1 MNEFRNKLLDRM
13 IRIYGFE
20 HEIVIRF
27 ARQCERFPQTE
38 AFDKAFE
45 TIVKF
50 HEGTPQIEK
59 EDDEK

>member
-1 MNEFRNKLLDRM
+1 MNEFREKLLDRM

-20 HEIVIRF
+20 HEIVVRF
-27 ARQCERFPQTE
+27 ARQCERFAQTE

-50 HEGTPQIEK
+50 HEETPQIGEG
-59 EDDEK
+59 DDEE